1 MERDEEMG
9 RNKKRGSKRAL
20 DDTRKDPS
28 DGAGELDDISFLSP
42 KDDDSTSG
50 SKKNKKKR
58 KDEGPRPRLFGGVRP
73 SPKTAGDGAPAAAAY
88 YSVDNCSAVDISN
101 IAPEKR
107 CCYDAFRSA
116 SECFSSA
123 QGFTFR
129 CIEKSPEARDQARL
143 LGKALFAYDISDK
156 NATSKAYLICDY
168 RAFYDALILRCADT
182 PDAHSMIN
190 SGRIDSTYEGLMLE
204 RPVVPYFDME
214 YSVKDNPEKGLH
226 MADKMTRAAIRML
239 TVYLE
244 RFFEGDPALGP
255 PETITYQDW
264 IVLDSSNA
272 KKVSRH
278 AILRKPGLYFESLL
292 DHALFCSIV
301 MQDFNY
307 RSSIK
312 KNTLFDLLTV
322 KRIVGGDA
330 KGHTME
336 YVSFVDF
343 AVYKEFQLFR
353 CLKCHKAGDDR
364 VLEVAAI
371 NEFRTPAYPAVP
383 GSFTNPRISYEF
395 FLSSLVGAVERN
407 PSSSGGLRVK
417 AQISSDILLLGYS
430 ALRDKQRRND
440 RANIAIVPLDEERSK
455 TIRDENSRLLATAT
469 TSSSSSSS
477 KSAKRAKPTKKN
489 NSSMM
494 AGNDGGGEDSED
506 PIESFE
512 DSDGM
517 STEERQKALSEFEDV
532 YMTILTGVP
541 NASRDMIDRSES
553 LKRTMVSLGRGG
565 SGQPMV
571 HAITLEPSR
580 EERIKKLML
589 RFIELCPLLEEWRA
603 GATSY
608 KLTCKAESGSQV
620 PKFYILS
627 SNSKWCPIS
636 RRLHTNPKVF
646 LVFHPWRSVNIKCHS
661 CSSKAATSG
670 NFTIPETIDAY
681 MHHEMWGKYEGLHD
695 KETPPL

>member
-1 MERDEEMG
+1 MEVDGKMVE
-9 RNKKRGSKRAL
+9 NKKRGSKRAH
-20 DDTRKDPS
+20 DNQNVPS
-28 DGAGELDDISFLSP
+28 DDSGELNDISFFP
-42 KDDDSTSG
+42 KDDDSTSS
-50 SKKNKKKR
+50 SKKKKR
-58 KDEGPRPRLFGGVRP
+58 NEGPRPRLFGGVRP
-73 SPKTAGDGAPAAAAY
+73 SPKTAGNGATAATAAY

-129 CIEKSPEARDQARL
+129 SIEKSPEARDQARL

-190 SGRIDSTYEGLMLE
+190 SGRIDSTYEGLMIE

-407 PSSSGGLRVK
+407 PSSGGLRVK

-440 RANIAIVPLDEERSK
+440 RANIAIVPIDEDRSK

-469 TSSSSSSS
+469 TTSS
-477 KSAKRAKPTKKN
+477 KSAKRAKPTNKKK

-494 AGNDGGGEDSED
+494 AGNDGGEDSED

-512 DSDGM
+512 ESDGM

-541 NASRDMIDRSES
+541 NADRDMIDRSES
-553 LKRTMVSLGRGG
+553 LKRTMASLGRGG
-565 SGQPMV
+565 NGQPMV
-571 HAITLEPSR
+571 YAITLEPSR
-580 EERIKKLML
+580 EERVKKLML

-646 LVFHPWRSVNIKCHS
+646 LVFHPWRTVNVKCHS

-681 MHHEMWGKYEGLHD
+681 MHHEMWGKYEELSD